1 MPASILVYGANGY
14 TGQLVAREARARG
27 VEVILAGRNGPE
39 VQAIADEL
47 GFEAR
52 IFGLDV
58 PSTID
63 ACLEGISVVAHCAG
77 PFSRTA
83 TPMIDACMR
92 TRVHYLDV
100 TGELE
105 VFEAARARDDEA
117 RTAGITLLP
126 GGGFD
131 VVPSD
136 CLAMHVAKR
145 IAHPTSLRL
154 GILVLGQTSHG
165 TATTMAENLPRGSA
179 IRKDGK
185 LVKIPAGTRT
195 RQIDFGRGPRLSMII
210 PWGDL
215 ATAWHSTRIPNI
227 EVYFAV
233 TRGVHVGARVVGLM
247 PWLFANAPVQK
258 MIKRAIDRRP
268 AGPDAAARATG
279 LSVLTAEVEN
289 AAGERAVSR
298 LETPEGYTL
307 TSQAVVTLA
316 TRMARGEAPIG
327 YQTPGTAF
335 GPDFVLSL
343 PGTRRTD
350 L

>member
-39 VQAIADEL
+39 VQALADEL

-52 IFGLDV
+52 VFGLDV

-63 ACLEGISVVAHCAG
+63 ACLEGVTVVAHCAG

-100 TGELE
+100 TGEIE
-105 VFEAARARDDEA
+105 VFEAARARDEEA

-136 CLAMHVAKR
+136 CLAMHAASR

-154 GILVLGQTSHG
+154 GILLAGETSRG

-195 RQIDFGRGPRLSMII
+195 RRIDFGRGPRLAMII

-215 ATAWHSTRIPNI
+215 ATAWHSTKIPNI

-233 TRGVHVGARVVGLM
+233 TRGVHVGARVVGLV
-247 PWLFANAPVQK
+247 PWLFGNAPVQK
-258 MIKRAIDRRP
+258 LIKRAIDRRP
-268 AGPDAAARATG
+268 AGPDASARAAG
-279 LSVLTAEVEN
+279 FSILTAEVEN
-289 AAGERAVSR
+289 AAGARAVSR
-298 LETPEGYTL
+298 LETPQGYTL
-307 TSQAVVTLA
+307 TAQAMVALA

-335 GPDFVLSL
+335 GADFVLTL

>member
-14 TGQLVAREARARG
+14 TGQLVAREAKARG
-27 VEVILAGRNGPE
+27 LEVILAGRNGTE

-63 ACLEGISVVAHCAG
+63 ACLEGVSVVAHCAG
-77 PFSRTA
+77 PFARTA

-92 TRVHYLDV
+92 TRVHYLDI

-105 VFEAARARDDEA
+105 VFEAARARDEEA

-136 CLAMHVAKR
+136 CLAMHVARR
-145 IAHPTSLRL
+145 IAHPTSLCL
-154 GILVLGQTSHG
+154 GILGIGTTSHG
-165 TATTMAENLPRGSA
+165 TATTMAENLPRGGA
-179 IRKDGK
+179 VRKDGK
-185 LVKIPAGTRT
+185 LVRIPAGART
-195 RQIDFGRGPRLSMII
+195 RQIDFGRGPRLTMAI

-215 ATAWHSTRIPNI
+215 ATAWHSTGIPNI

-233 TRGVHVGARVVGLM
+233 TRGLHVGARVVGLV
-247 PWLFANAPVQK
+247 PWLFANPPVQK
-258 MIKRAIDRRP
+258 LIQRAIDRRP
-268 AGPDAAARATG
+268 AGPDAAARAAG
-279 LSVLTAEVEN
+279 FSVLWAEVQN
-289 AAGERAVSR
+289 ATGERAVSR

-307 TSQAVVTLA
+307 TAHALVTLA
-316 TRMARGEAPIG
+316 TRVARGEAPIG
-327 YQTPGTAF
+327 YHTPGTAF
-335 GPDFVLSL
+335 GADFVLAL
-343 PGTRRTD
+343 PGTHRVD